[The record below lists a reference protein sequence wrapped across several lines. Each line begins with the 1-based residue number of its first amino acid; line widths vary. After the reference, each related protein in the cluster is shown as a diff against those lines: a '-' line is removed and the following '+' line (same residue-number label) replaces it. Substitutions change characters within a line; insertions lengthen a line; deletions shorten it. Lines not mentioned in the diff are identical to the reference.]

1 MPLNSSTLATWCK
14 EPTHW
19 KKPWCWERLKVGGEG
34 DDRWWDGW
42 MASLTQWTW
51 VWVNSG
57 SWWWT
62 GRPGVLRFMGWQRV
76 RHYWA
81 TELTWTELLIH
92 QCSHLEVQWDHLYV
106 SRSLFL
112 ETVGL
117 LITAAIQVWPLSVIH
132 LGTKFL
138 PALPLPDPLAC
149 LIKHTEPQSKYM
161 KCVVIVFHGC
171 VRSQGSGAVW
181 KTHRL
186 WLNPRHSFVLS
197 KQRLSPAWTSKGNC
211 LLSIL
216 LFFLPFI
223 LPSTIKAPILI
234 LSLGKFFPMRKRS
247 SVQRNLFESWKSD
260 PIRLWQGVLCCFFF
274 VCVVLML
281 IQSTLGRR
289 DRPTPKWGWK

>member
-1 MPLNSSTLATWCK
+1 MTEDEMVEWHHWLNGHEFEWTLGVGDWQGGLACCDSWGCK
-14 EPTHW
+14 ESDTT
-19 KKPWCWERLKVGGEG
+19 ERL
-34 DDRWWDGW
+34 
-42 MASLTQWTW
+42 
-51 VWVNSG
+51 N
-57 SWWWT
+57 
-62 GRPGVLRFMGWQRV
+62 
-76 RHYWA
+76 
-81 TELTWTELLIH
+81 WTELLIY
-92 QCSHLEVQWDHLYV
+92 QCNHLEVQWDHLYV

-112 ETVGL
+112 EIVDL

-149 LIKHTEPQSKYM
+149 LIKHTEPQSKYV
-161 KCVVIVFHGC
+161 KCVVVVFHGC

-260 PIRLWQGVLCCFFF
+260 PIRLWQGVLWVFFF
-274 VCVVLML
+274 FFVVLML

-289 DRPTPKWGWK
+289 DRPTPKWGRK

>member
-1 MPLNSSTLATWCK
+1 MTEDEMVEWHHWLNGHEFEWTLGVGDWQGGLACCDSWGCK
-14 EPTHW
+14 ESDTT
-19 KKPWCWERLKVGGEG
+19 ERL
-34 DDRWWDGW
+34 
-42 MASLTQWTW
+42 
-51 VWVNSG
+51 N
-57 SWWWT
+57 
-62 GRPGVLRFMGWQRV
+62 
-76 RHYWA
+76 
-81 TELTWTELLIH
+81 WTELLIY
-92 QCSHLEVQWDHLYV
+92 QCNHLEVQWDHLYV

-112 ETVGL
+112 EIVDL

-149 LIKHTEPQSKYM
+149 LIKHTEPQSKYV
-161 KCVVIVFHGC
+161 KCVVVVFHGC

-186 WLNPRHSFVLS
+186 WLNTRHSFVLS

-260 PIRLWQGVLCCFFF
+260 PIRLWQGVLWVFFF
-274 VCVVLML
+274 FFVVLML

-289 DRPTPKWGWK
+289 DRPTPKWGRK